1 MSNLWNAHK
10 ARCDAVQRRG
20 VQLRLKA
27 AISNLASL
35 GEANLYDVELETL
48 NLARSSLAKVE
59 ADMRA
64 AGPGALMAEPP
75 PSTPRARSWTCEW

>member
-1 MSNLWNAHK
+1 MSMDLWNAHK

-48 NLARSSLAKVE
+48 NLARSSLVKVE
-59 ADMRA
+59 ADMVA
-64 AGPGALMAEPP
+64 AGQEP
-75 PSTPRARSWTCEW
+75 